1 MYSLPEDYFIKHKMG
16 KIKAGKCCVLQVC
29 QKMGWKGKE
38 GMWDVLPLVLQANGM
53 DPEMFEIPQDLILE
67 IPIKHPK

>member
-1 MYSLPEDYFIKHKMG
+1 
-16 KIKAGKCCVLQVC
+16 
-29 QKMGWKGKE
+29 MGWKGKE